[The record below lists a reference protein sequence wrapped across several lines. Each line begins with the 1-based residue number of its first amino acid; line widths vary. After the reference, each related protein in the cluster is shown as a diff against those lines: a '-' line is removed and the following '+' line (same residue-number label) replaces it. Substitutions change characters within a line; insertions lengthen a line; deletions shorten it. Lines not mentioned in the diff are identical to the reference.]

1 MKMSKKENIFG
12 SITTLLLMERR
23 QMSVL
28 LSHEH
33 ETVVCLKIKC
43 PGYVCTVCFHS
54 DNSTTYSLDIFKL
67 YLLCPDLL
75 LKMLQ

>member
-1 MKMSKKENIFG
+1 
-12 SITTLLLMERR
+12 
-23 QMSVL
+23 MSVL

-43 PGYVCTVCFHS
+43 PGYACTVCFHS

-67 YLLCPDLL
+67 YVLCPDLL